1 MSGRCLVITTIDVC
15 QTSSGTCLDIASDV
29 CQTSHRYLLEFFS
42 ESLRS
47 EKCSS
52 HIVAGQTIGL
62 KHCQKSY
69 IDVKI
74 DYHQSGAFHVLTSG
88 ETPGSPLGK
97 TAWPLRDLCETSGKK
112 HAYGHKTSKMV
123 QRLIYDVG
131 PPQPHLYNT
140 WVQWWLDTIC
150 VDWFFQHSV
159 PKNVGL

>member
-1 MSGRCLVITTIDVC
+1 MSGRCLVVTTMDVC

-29 CQTSHRYLLEFFS
+29 CQTSHRCLSEILS

-47 EKCSS
+47 EKCSF
-52 HIVAGQTIGL
+52 HIVAGQNIGL
-62 KHCQKSY
+62 NHCQKSY

-74 DYHQSGAFHVLTSG
+74 EYHQSGAFHVLTSG

-97 TAWPLRDLCETSGKK
+97 TPRPLLDLWGTPGKK
-112 HAYGHKTSKMV
+112 HGYGHKTLKMM

-140 WVQWWLDTIC
+140 WVQW
-150 VDWFFQHSV
+150 
-159 PKNVGL
+159 